1 MSDDERRQLLQI
13 IDAQSKTIAG
23 MNATLASQTSTIDK
37 LREDLASMSQK
48 LDAALRQLHGK
59 KSERKARPNKL
70 PPVAKPEATTETAL
84 KKRKANRE
92 AMALTAVDEGEQEH
106 PVASDQQQ
114 CGHCGEHADFRPVGD
129 GKSTELFDYVP
140 GYFRRS
146 RHVVHTMACTCGKTI
161 VSGRGPERATAG
173 SKYGP
178 GLAAWL
184 IVHKCLLSMPIYRVE
199 KLLRGYGIPV
209 SRSTMNELLHRV
221 AFKLEPIYDE
231 LIRLVRE
238 ADIVLAD
245 ETPLKLVSHD
255 KQAFIWVFLGDGNIV
270 YRFAE
275 GRGSVNAI
283 EMLGGTKG
291 TLLTDGFSG
300 YKPLIAEAARQ
311 AAGCMAHIRRKFH
324 EAIPTAA
331 EAEHA
336 MVLIGELYDVE
347 HQAQAMGIVG
357 TEEHLRMRQQ
367 RAGPVMGRLKK
378 WMRERLAVVPP
389 KSPLGKAIRHALSRW
404 KPALIRF
411 LYDPNVPLDNNAS
424 ERALRV
430 VALGRKNFYG
440 AGSKDG
446 GRVLAIL
453 YSLVST
459 CEAAGVDP
467 FAYLRDVITRVDNE
481 PPAMLTPAAWAAASP
496 A

>member
-1 MSDDERRQLLQI
+1 MSDVEREQLLQI
-13 IDAQSKTIAG
+13 IASQSKTIEG
-23 MNATLASQTSTIDK
+23 
-37 LREDLASMSQK
+37 LREELAAMSQK
-48 LDAALRQLHGK
+48 LDAVLRQLHSK
-59 KSERKARPNKL
+59 KSERKTRAVKM
-70 PPVAKPEATTETAL
+70 PPVKGPKPSPADAAA
-84 KKRKANRE
+84 KRKANRE
-92 AMALTAVDEGEQEH
+92 AVALAAVNAGDHEH
-106 PVASDQQQ
+106 PVSPEKQR
-114 CGHCGEHADFRPVGD
+114 CGHCGDHADFRPAGA
-129 GKSTELFDYVP
+129 GKASELLDYVP

-146 RHVVHTMACTCGKTI
+146 RHVVHAMACTCGKTI
-161 VSGRGPERATAG
+161 VRGDGPERATVG

-184 IVHKCLLSMPIYRVE
+184 VVHKCLLSMPIHRVE

-221 AFKLEPIYDE
+221 AFKLEPIYE
-231 LIRLVRE
+231 AMVRQVRS
-238 ADIVLAD
+238 ADVVLAD
-245 ETPLKLVSHD
+245 ETPIKLVSHD
-255 KQAFIWVFLGDGNIV
+255 KQAYIWVFLGDGHIV
-270 YRFAE
+270 YRFGQ
-275 GRGSVNAI
+275 GRGSINAI

-300 YKPLIAEAARQ
+300 YKPLIAGSARQ

-324 EAIPTAA
+324 EAIPTAT
-331 EAEHA
+331 EAEQA
-336 MVLIGELYDVE
+336 MKLIGEVYAIE
-347 HQAQAMGIVG
+347 REAQALGITG
-357 TEEHLRMRQQ
+357 TPEHLRMRQR

-378 WMRERLAVVPP
+378 WLRAQLATAPP
-389 KSPLGKAIRHALSRW
+389 KSPLGKAVRHALRRW

-411 LYDPNVPLDNNAS
+411 LYDPKVPLDNNAS

-467 FAYLRDVITRVDNE
+467 FAYLRDVITRVEREAAEN
-481 PPAMLTPAAWAAASP
+481 LTPTTWTAATSN
-496 A
+496 

>member
-13 IDAQSKTIAG
+13 IESQSKTIEG
-23 MNATLASQTSTIDK
+23 

-48 LDAALRQLHGK
+48 LDAVLRQLHGK
-59 KSERKARPNKL
+59 KREKRPSKL
-70 PPVAKPEATTETAL
+70 PPAVKPKADALVAAA
-84 KKRKANRE
+84 KRKANQE
-92 AMALTAVDEGEQEH
+92 AMTLTALDDGEQEH
-106 PVASDQQQ
+106 RVEPEQQH
-114 CGHCGEHADFRPVGD
+114 CVHCGEHADFRPVGD

-146 RHVVHTMACTCGKTI
+146 RHIVHTMACTCGKTI
-161 VSGRGPERATAG
+161 VSGQGPERATVG

-221 AFKLEPIYDE
+221 AFKLEPIYEE
-231 LIRLVRE
+231 LVRLVRE
-238 ADIVLAD
+238 ADVVLAD
-245 ETPLKLVSHD
+245 ETPIKLVSHD

-283 EMLGGTKG
+283 DMLGGTKG
-291 TLLTDGFSG
+291 TLLTDGYAG
-300 YKPLIAEAARQ
+300 YKPLIAQAARR

-324 EAIPTAA
+324 EAIPTAS

-336 MVLIGELYDVE
+336 MKLIGEVYEVDHE
-347 HQAQAMGIVG
+347 AQAQGIVG
-357 TEEHLRMRQQ
+357 TDEHLRMRQQ

-378 WMRERLAVVPP
+378 WMREQLHLVPP
-389 KSPLGKAIRHALSRW
+389 KSPLGKAIRHALDRW

-411 LYDPNVPLDNNAS
+411 LYDPNVPLDNNPS

-440 AGSKDG
+440 AGSKEG

-459 CEAAGVDP
+459 CEAVGIDP
-467 FAYLRDVITRVDNE
+467 FVYLRDVITRVQNE
-481 PPAMLTPAAWAAASP
+481 PALTLTPKAWAAALP